1 MIHLGISD
9 HSMVFAVKSTTV
21 PKFRQSTK
29 EVRDYKNF
37 VDSNFIDDISQVPWD
52 IVCQFDDPN
61 TCWHAW
67 KSLFLEI
74 LDRHAPVRCKRTS
87 SALVPWITSNLK
99 RLMWNRD
106 YHKKQAMKHASS
118 AHWNIYKTE
127 RNRVNVAMR
136 SAKKVYFHDK
146 IKECSQCGNVKKSWN
161 LINTLL
167 NRNKKAT
174 NVDELHINDSVIVDD
189 KQIADAFNEYF
200 VQIGPKLAAEIGD
213 LTSQHTNG
221 LDGSCPNSYF
231 APRFVFSQISQINVA
246 TSLRRLKVSKATGMD
261 SIPAKIL
268 KMSVDIHNS
277 TIFNC
282 HLQFIS

>member
-1 MIHLGISD
+1 MIN
-9 HSMVFAVKSTTV
+9 A
-21 PKFRQSTK
+21 
-29 EVRDYKNF
+29 
-37 VDSNFIDDISQVPWD
+37 
-52 IVCQFDDPN
+52 
-61 TCWHAW
+61 
-67 KSLFLEI
+67 
-74 LDRHAPVRCKRTS
+74 
-87 SALVPWITSNLK
+87 
-99 RLMWNRD
+99 
-106 YHKKQAMKHASS
+106 
-118 AHWNIYKTE
+118 
-127 RNRVNVAMR
+127 
-136 SAKKVYFHDK
+136 
-146 IKECSQCGNVKKSWN
+146 
-161 LINTLL
+161 LL

-174 NVDELHINDSVIVDD
+174 NVDELHINDSVVVND

-282 HLQFIS
+282 HLYLSLNSGINIDAWKKARVTPIFKSENRQKCENYRPISILRIISKIFEKKVFDQLYEHLSQNLLLSKYQSGFRPKHSTTSALI